1 MKKFILVFVISFSI
15 NIGFS
20 QSTFNTESKDS
31 TNIYFHSL
39 KKMCELFDANSV
51 NNQILYVEENLFTD
65 KLPDNILNFQIKYLN
80 EYEIIKTIKDKGGDI
95 MLIRIV
101 SLRIR
106 NGVFFINIIPFQ
118 AIYNKG
124 NLELVNSGG
133 MKVEYLFSQELNGLV
148 FEKANFSGI

>member
-1 MKKFILVFVISFSI
+1 MKKLILVFVISFSI

-20 QSTFNTESKDS
+20 QSTFNTESTDS

-65 KLPDNILNFQIKYLN
+65 KLPDTILNFQIKYLN
-80 EYEIIKTIKDKGGDI
+80 ESEVIKTIKDKGGDI

-133 MKVEYLFSQELNGLV
+133 MKVQYSFSQELNGLV